1 MDSSLGVLL
10 SFATTGASV
19 GLMAVS
25 AYLISKAALVTDT
38 ADLNVIITG
47 VRFFAISR
55 AALRYAER
63 YVTHLATFR
72 ILTRLRVWFYRAIE
86 PLAPARLMQYRSG
99 DLLTRIVAD
108 IETLENF
115 YLRVV
120 IPPLAAV
127 LVTILG
133 CAILGS
139 FDVWLA
145 VALLVFIVLT
155 GVILPLASRWL
166 SRQPAAELIATR
178 AELNASLVDEVQG
191 IADLLAYGQEDAY
204 QARALSLSQQLNRV
218 QERLAVIRGMGN
230 GLAALFTSLAGL
242 TVLVLAIPLV
252 TAGQIDGVFLALLP
266 LTAIACFEAVQPL
279 AHAFQMLESSQAAA
293 RRIFELID
301 SEPAVIDPVAPAPPD
316 LPSDRPPAIE
326 VRDLR
331 FRYAPD
337 EPPVLDGVSFSVPA
351 GGRVALVGA
360 NGSGKSTV
368 VNLLLRFWDTD
379 EGTIRI
385 GGRELHTVRA
395 DDVRDLLGV
404 VPQHTHLFNA
414 SIRDNLYLANP
425 EASEADLIAA
435 CRQAQ
440 LHEFIQGLPQGY
452 DTLVGENGLLLSGGE
467 RQRLAIARAILKD
480 APILILDEATS
491 HLDALTA
498 ARVWQALDSLH
509 GRPHDDHHLPPT
521 RPTSRMSIRRS
532 VWTESRSP
540 PRLLDAGDS
549 IDDETALTAL
559 VPFLLCNRICY
570 NSGGMPAQASPLLFT
585 KLNRPPVTGDR
596 VDRPRLLAQ
605 LNRGLQQGP
614 LTLVCAAAGFG
625 KTTLVSSWIESL
637 TAGVGGMTPPL
648 PAAWLSLDENDSD
661 LVVFLRYFVAAIRT
675 VFPEACAETLVLLR
689 APHPPSQA
697 STRGRAQQR
706 DRAIASAL
714 RPGAG

>member
-1 MDSSLGVLL
+1 MATITRLLKLMAPFRWWILAGVLL

-127 LVTILG
+127 LVTILA
-133 CAILGS
+133 CLILGS

-155 GVILPLASRWL
+155 GVVLPLASRWL

-230 GLAALFTSLAGL
+230 GLAALFTSLAAL
-242 TVLVLAIPLV
+242 TVLFMAIPLV
-252 TAGQIDGVFLALLP
+252 TGGQIDGVFLALLP

-279 AHAFQMLESSQAAA
+279 AQAFQMLESSQAAA

-301 SEPAVIDPVAPAPPD
+301 SEPAVIDPVAAAPLD
-316 LPSDRPPAIE
+316 LPSDQAPAIE

-385 GGRELHTVRA
+385 GGRELHTIRA
-395 DDVRDLLGV
+395 DDVRGLLGV

-414 SIRDNLYLANP
+414 TIRDNLYLANP

-435 CRQAQ
+435 CQQAQ

-498 ARVWQALDSLH
+498 ARVWQALDPFMAGRTTIIISHQRANLAHVDQTISLD
-509 GRPHDDHHLPPT
+509 G
-521 RPTSRMSIRRS
+521 
-532 VWTESRSP
+532 E
-540 PRLLDAGDS
+540 LL
-549 IDDETALTAL
+549 
-559 VPFLLCNRICY
+559 
-570 NSGGMPAQASPLLFT
+570 ASP
-585 KLNRPPVTGDR
+585 NPP
-596 VDRPRLLAQ
+596 
-605 LNRGLQQGP
+605 QG
-614 LTLVCAAAGFG
+614 
-625 KTTLVSSWIESL
+625 
-637 TAGVGGMTPPL
+637 
-648 PAAWLSLDENDSD
+648 
-661 LVVFLRYFVAAIRT
+661 
-675 VFPEACAETLVLLR
+675 
-689 APHPPSQA
+689 
-697 STRGRAQQR
+697 
-706 DRAIASAL
+706 
-714 RPGAG
+714 

>member
-1 MDSSLGVLL
+1 MVTLVRLLKLMAPFRWWILAGVLL

-145 VALLVFIVLT
+145 VALLAFIVLT

-204 QARALSLSQQLNRV
+204 QARALSLSQQLSRV
-218 QERLAVIRGMGN
+218 QERLAAIRGMGN
-230 GLAALFTSLAGL
+230 GLAALFTSLAAL
-242 TVLVLAIPLV
+242 TVLFMAIPLV
-252 TAGQIDGVFLALLP
+252 TAGKIDGVFLALLP

-301 SEPAVIDPVAPAPPD
+301 SEPAVIDPVAPAPLD
-316 LPSDRPPAIE
+316 LPSDQPPAIE

-331 FRYAPD
+331 FRYSPD

-385 GGRELHTVRA
+385 GGRELHTMRA

-425 EASEADLIAA
+425 EASEADLMAA
-435 CRQAQ
+435 CQQAQ
-440 LHEFIQGLPQGY
+440 VHEFIQGLPQGY

-498 ARVWQALDSLH
+498 ARVWQ
-509 GRPHDDHHLPPT
+509 
-521 RPTSRMSIRRS
+521 
-532 VWTESRSP
+532 
-540 PRLLDAGDS
+540 
-549 IDDETALTAL
+549 
-559 VPFLLCNRICY
+559 
-570 NSGGMPAQASPLLFT
+570 
-585 KLNRPPVTGDR
+585 
-596 VDRPRLLAQ
+596 
-605 LNRGLQQGP
+605 
-614 LTLVCAAAGFG
+614 
-625 KTTLVSSWIESL
+625 
-637 TAGVGGMTPPL
+637 
-648 PAAWLSLDENDSD
+648 SLDR
-661 LVVFLRYFVAAIRT
+661 FMAGRT
-675 VFPEACAETLVLLR
+675 TIIISHQR
-689 APHPPSQA
+689 AHLAHVDQTISLDTAPLAP
-697 STRGRAQQR
+697 TKRAT
-706 DRAIASAL
+706 
-714 RPGAG
+714 

>member
-1 MDSSLGVLL
+1 MNDELRSPHSSFLIHHSSFRIVLRLLKLMAPFRWWILAGVLL

-145 VALLVFIVLT
+145 VALLAFIVLT

-218 QERLAVIRGMGN
+218 QERLAAIRGMGN
-230 GLAALFTSLAGL
+230 GLAALFTSLAAL
-242 TVLVLAIPLV
+242 TVLFMAIPLV
-252 TAGQIDGVFLALLP
+252 TAGKIDGVFLALLP

-301 SEPAVIDPVAPAPPD
+301 SEPAVIDPVAPAPLD
-316 LPSDRPPAIE
+316 LPSDQPPAIE

-331 FRYAPD
+331 FRYSPD

-385 GGRELHTVRA
+385 GGRELHTIRA
-395 DDVRDLLGV
+395 DDVRGLLGV

-435 CRQAQ
+435 CQQAQ

-498 ARVWQALDSLH
+498 ARVWQALDRFMA
-509 GRPHDDHHLPPT
+509 GRTTIIISHQRANLAH
-521 RPTSRMSIRRS
+521 
-532 VWTESRSP
+532 
-540 PRLLDAGDS
+540 
-549 IDDETALTAL
+549 
-559 VPFLLCNRICY
+559 
-570 NSGGMPAQASPLLFT
+570 
-585 KLNRPPVTGDR
+585 
-596 VDRPRLLAQ
+596 VDQ
-605 LNRGLQQGP
+605 
-614 LTLVCAAAGFG
+614 T
-625 KTTLVSSWIESL
+625 I
-637 TAGVGGMTPPL
+637 
-648 PAAWLSLDENDSD
+648 SLD
-661 LVVFLRYFVAAIRT
+661 
-675 VFPEACAETLVLLR
+675 
-689 APHPPSQA
+689 
-697 STRGRAQQR
+697 G
-706 DRAIASAL
+706 
-714 RPGAG
+714 

>member
-1 MDSSLGVLL
+1 MNDELRSPHSSFLIHHSSFRIVLRLLKLMAPFRWWILAGVLL

-86 PLAPARLMQYRSG
+86 PLAPARLIQYRSG

-133 CAILGS
+133 CVILGS

-145 VALLVFIVLT
+145 VALLAFIVLT

-204 QARALSLSQQLNRV
+204 QARALSLSQQLNRL
-218 QERLAVIRGMGN
+218 QERLAAIRGMGN
-230 GLAALFTSLAGL
+230 GLAALFTSLAAL
-242 TVLVLAIPLV
+242 TVLFMAIPLV
-252 TAGQIDGVFLALLP
+252 TAGKIDGVFLALLP

-301 SEPAVIDPVAPAPPD
+301 SEPAVIDPVAPAPLD
-316 LPSDRPPAIE
+316 RPSDQPPAIE

-385 GGRELHTVRA
+385 GGRELHTIRA
-395 DDVRDLLGV
+395 DDVRGLLGV

-440 LHEFIQGLPQGY
+440 VHEFIQGLPRGY

-498 ARVWQALDSLH
+498 ARVWQ
-509 GRPHDDHHLPPT
+509 
-521 RPTSRMSIRRS
+521 
-532 VWTESRSP
+532 
-540 PRLLDAGDS
+540 
-549 IDDETALTAL
+549 
-559 VPFLLCNRICY
+559 
-570 NSGGMPAQASPLLFT
+570 
-585 KLNRPPVTGDR
+585 
-596 VDRPRLLAQ
+596 
-605 LNRGLQQGP
+605 
-614 LTLVCAAAGFG
+614 
-625 KTTLVSSWIESL
+625 
-637 TAGVGGMTPPL
+637 
-648 PAAWLSLDENDSD
+648 SLDR
-661 LVVFLRYFVAAIRT
+661 FMAGRT
-675 VFPEACAETLVLLR
+675 TIIISHQR
-689 APHPPSQA
+689 ANLAHVDQTISLD
-697 STRGRAQQR
+697 G
-706 DRAIASAL
+706 
-714 RPGAG
+714 

>member
-1 MDSSLGVLL
+1 MKTIARLLKLMAPFRWWILAGVLL

-72 ILTRLRVWFYRAIE
+72 ILTRLRVWFYHAIE

-145 VALLVFIVLT
+145 VALLAFIVLT
-155 GVILPLASRWL
+155 GVILALASRWL

-218 QERLAVIRGMGN
+218 QERLAAIRGMGN

-242 TVLVLAIPLV
+242 TVLMLAIPLV
-252 TAGQIDGVFLALLP
+252 TAGQINGVFLALLP

-279 AHAFQMLESSQAAA
+279 AHTFQMLESSQAAA

-301 SEPAVIDPVAPAPPD
+301 SEPAVIDPVAAAPLD
-316 LPSDRPPAIE
+316 LPSDQPPAIE

-331 FRYAPD
+331 FRYSPD
-337 EPPVLDGVSFSVPA
+337 EPRVLDGVSFSVPA

-368 VNLLLRFWDTD
+368 VNLLLRFWDTN
-379 EGTIRI
+379 EGSIRI
-385 GGRELHTVRA
+385 GGRELHTMGA
-395 DDVRDLLGV
+395 DDMRDLLGV

-425 EASEADLIAA
+425 EATEADLVAA
-435 CRQAQ
+435 CQQAQ

-491 HLDALTA
+491 HLDAVTT
-498 ARVWQALDSLH
+498 ARVWQALDRFMAGRTTIIISHQHANLAHVDQTISLD
-509 GRPHDDHHLPPT
+509 R
-521 RPTSRMSIRRS
+521 
-532 VWTESRSP
+532 E
-540 PRLLDAGDS
+540 
-549 IDDETALTAL
+549 
-559 VPFLLCNRICY
+559 PF
-570 NSGGMPAQASPLLFT
+570 ASP
-585 KLNRPPVTGDR
+585 
-596 VDRPRLLAQ
+596 
-605 LNRGLQQGP
+605 
-614 LTLVCAAAGFG
+614 
-625 KTTLVSSWIESL
+625 
-637 TAGVGGMTPPL
+637 
-648 PAAWLSLDENDSD
+648 
-661 LVVFLRYFVAAIRT
+661 
-675 VFPEACAETLVLLR
+675 
-689 APHPPSQA
+689 AP
-697 STRGRAQQR
+697 
-706 DRAIASAL
+706 
-714 RPGAG
+714 